1 MYTADTANPRTYSIP
16 IVHTIGTVNQRTVYI
31 YIYIYISIVYNIETA
46 NQRTDYIS
54 SVDNNDTANQRTDGI
69 VLSMVKCVFFF

>member
-1 MYTADTANPRTYSIP
+1 M
-16 IVHTIGTVNQRTVYI
+16 
-31 YIYIYISIVYNIETA
+31 YNIETA

-69 VLSMVKCVFFF
+69 VFVNGKMCFLLLKLDRID